1 MYKWWQ
7 NLYNRYF
14 QRFKPPISR
23 CFVGFYFIFGLINSS
38 KLSLI
43 KNNPIIL
50 KLLPLTQI
58 KRIAINLILNLS
70 NLLHY
75 YAKMIEAVIVDDEIK
90 ALQSLS
96 WELTNFSNEIKVSA
110 SFTDPFEALEYLE
123 KNTPDCLFL
132 DIEMPT
138 MDGFQFIQKLT
149 NKNFP
154 VVITTAYNQY
164 AIKAL
169 KNEAIDYL
177 LKPIDTDDLKDT
189 IVKIK
194 KYNSKNYS
202 SERLEKILL
211 NFNANALHKKI
222 TFNTDGK
229 LLFLESNEI
238 LYAESDG
245 NYSTIF
251 LSDGQK
257 IVLTKKLKEVNDLLP
272 KDSFFRI
279 HNSYIINLHKIKE
292 FLKTD
297 GYVVLDSNHKIPVS
311 RQKKSDFLDMI

>member
-1 MYKWWQ
+1 
-7 NLYNRYF
+7 
-14 QRFKPPISR
+14 
-23 CFVGFYFIFGLINSS
+23 
-38 KLSLI
+38 
-43 KNNPIIL
+43 
-50 KLLPLTQI
+50 
-58 KRIAINLILNLS
+58 
-70 NLLHY
+70 
-75 YAKMIEAVIVDDEIK
+75 MIEAVIVDDEMK

-96 WELTNFSNEIKVSA
+96 WELTNFSDEIKVMA

-138 MDGFQFIQKLT
+138 MDGFQFIQKLK
-149 NKNFP
+149 NKDFP

-194 KYNSKNYS
+194 KHNTKNFT

-211 NFNANALHKKI
+211 NFNSNSLDKKI
-222 TFNTDGK
+222 MFNTDGK
-229 LLFLESNEI
+229 LLFLESDEI

-251 LSDGQK
+251 LADGQK
-257 IVLTKKLKEVNDLLP
+257 IVLTKKLKEVNEMLP
-272 KDSFFRI
+272 EETFFRI
-279 HNSYIINLHKIKE
+279 HNSYIINLNKIKE

-297 GYVVLDSNHKIPVS
+297 GYVVLKSNHKIPVS
-311 RQKKSDFLDMI
+311 RQKKSDFLDML